1 MVLNFRIR
9 VRQAF
14 QRFGFLFRPARTL
27 YRNVKPMPREITR
40 SLIKPTRTFGFP
52 RGFYSGIEL
61 LRSGAREG
69 RVILES
75 QMPPKF
81 EANTLVKLS
90 RLDQDKNQPWPV
102 FWFLEKN
109 AYLSGTTLCLR
120 NDSGRLLAESTFS
133 QTGYK
138 KDPAYA
144 HFATRPDLTLS
155 GNVTSIIGYWGVRG
169 YFHTMMDA
177 ISRLALLPEFPPDTK
192 ILVPPLAPRPWWA
205 WFLREMGLL
214 DRCIETTST
223 AVQIENYYFSA
234 PSSMTGCWNPFAV
247 DFIRKMFLPK
257 ATAEGGKPKR
267 FYIVR
272 EGFTRAVEN
281 DKEVR
286 EFFLNRGW
294 ALVAPEKLT
303 IPQQIE
309 LFSKAEAV
317 VGLHGSALGNLLW
330 CSPGCTVI
338 ELNPDNFLAGAFE
351 IVARIL
357 NVHHDFIVCPGDHRS
372 HITVDLATL
381 DQKLAKAGL

>member
-9 VRQAF
+9 VRQAL
-14 QRFGFLFRPARTL
+14 QRFGLVFRPARAL
-27 YRNVKPMPREITR
+27 YRTVRPMPRELIR
-40 SLIKPTRTFGFP
+40 SVVKPTRTFGFP
-52 RGFYSGIEL
+52 RGFYSGIQAV
-61 LRSGAREG
+61 RSGSREG

-75 QMPPKF
+75 QTAPKF
-81 EANTLVKLS
+81 DENTLVKLS
-90 RLDQDKNQPWPV
+90 HLDQDKNQPWPV
-102 FWFLEKN
+102 FWFREKN

-120 NDSGRLLAESTFS
+120 NEGGQLLAESTFS
-133 QTGYK
+133 QTGYT

-177 ISRLALLPEFPPDTK
+177 ISRLALLPEFPPDTR

-205 WFLREMGLL
+205 WFLREMGLEK
-214 DRCIETTST
+214 RCIETTST
-223 AVQIENYYFSA
+223 AVRIENYYFAA

-247 DFIRKMFLPK
+247 DFIRKTFLAK
-257 ATAEGGKPKR
+257 GTSAGGMPKR

-281 DKEVR
+281 DQEVR
-286 EFFLNRGW
+286 NFFVKRGW
-294 ALVAPEKLT
+294 ALVAPEKLS

-309 LFSKAEAV
+309 LFSQAEAV
-317 VGLHGSALGNLLW
+317 VALHGSALGNLLW

-338 ELNPDNFLAGAFE
+338 ELNPDNFLAGPFE

-357 NVHHDFIVCPGDHRS
+357 NLHHDFMICTGDHRS
-372 HITVDLATL
+372 HITVDLSIL